1 MTTLK
6 EALERYPPSL
16 ATTCSSKKNSVPTQ
30 PLCPNIQ
37 PPITGTS
44 AVHFQIAYT
53 CYGYVN
59 IYRHNI

>member
-6 EALERYPPSL
+6 EALKRYPPSL
-16 ATTCSSKKNSVPTQ
+16 ATTCTSKKNNISTQ

-44 AVHFQIAYT
+44 AVRFQIAYT